1 MLYFWLI
8 AINLAGIAMAICY
21 SAGTLWYVHCT
32 GVGFAA
38 AFSGCVLPFILP
50 DTVKITL
57 AFLLAGRLKKLVKA

>member
-1 MLYFWLI
+1 MI
-8 AINLAGIAMAICY
+8 AVPLAVLAMAICY
-21 SAGTLWYVHCT
+21 FAGTLWYVHCT